1 MGEHDDELEVSPSA
15 GAVHNDA
22 ARVAAAIAE
31 GLQRIATVL
40 ERGLDETG
48 ARSRIDRRRREQ
60 ARKIPPG
67 IDRVSLRLVP

>member
-22 ARVAAAIAE
+22 ARVTAAIAE

-40 ERGLDETG
+40 ERGWTKLVRVVASTG
-48 ARSRIDRRRREQ
+48 DDVRRHARSHRESIGH
-60 ARKIPPG
+60 R
-67 IDRVSLRLVP
+67 